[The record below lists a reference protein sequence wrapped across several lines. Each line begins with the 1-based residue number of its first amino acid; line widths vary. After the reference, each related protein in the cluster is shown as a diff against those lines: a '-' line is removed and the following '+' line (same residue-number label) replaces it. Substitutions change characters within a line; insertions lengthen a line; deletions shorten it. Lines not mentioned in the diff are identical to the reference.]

1 MKLRKERH
9 AIARVVNEAGATAS
23 FQVTGN
29 KHIKVTLTYQGRSQF
44 VVISGTPGR
53 PRNQRDDCRR
63 ARTFRE
69 LGYVEPVKAAKATE
83 RTYRRRQTPPVQRKP
98 GETRPLPGSVTVSS
112 WSTVM
117 RMRNAV
123 RLTQRLGDFG

>member
-9 AIARVVNEAGATAS
+9 AIAGVANEAGATAS

-44 VVISGTPGR
+44 VVISGTPGKTYAI
-53 PRNQRDDCRR
+53 NEMIADVRR
-63 ARTFRE
+63 TLRE
-69 LGYVEPVKAAKATE
+69 LGYVEPVKAPKAKE

-98 GETRPLPGSVTVSS
+98 GEARPLPRYRHR
-112 WSTVM
+112 WNE
-117 RMRNAV
+117 RNAMV
-123 RLTQRLGDFG
+123 PVLRELRARLAA